1 MTGVA
6 LRCAPAVDVDKEGR
20 EREIRA
26 MLTGLTTDEKIML
39 RELLRTFCTDE
50 KEGKKA

>member
-6 LRCAPAVDVDKEGR
+6 LRCAPAVDKEGR

-26 MLTGLTTDEKIML
+26 MLTGLTTDEKIMI